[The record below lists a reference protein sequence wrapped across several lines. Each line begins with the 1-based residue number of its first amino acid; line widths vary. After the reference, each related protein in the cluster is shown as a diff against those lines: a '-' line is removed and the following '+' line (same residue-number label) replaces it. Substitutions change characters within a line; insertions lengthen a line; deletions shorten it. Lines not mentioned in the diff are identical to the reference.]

1 MGVSTVTAARI
12 LKGQLQNRKGEE
24 SLLEMD
30 KFPYV
35 ALAKVSPRGQTL
47 APAGWGLHA
56 TRSQA
61 GGRHRPE
68 PKLGHGR
75 ASGAGSR
82 PVPGRRARARP
93 CGNRGAGRGCPAM
106 GARIPPPFFS
116 WGYFAEKKGFF
127 LLNCKPWFPPFTPSL
142 QGILVT
148 VQKLLAF
155 LSLPKNGLKKG

>member
-35 ALAKVSPRGQTL
+35 ALAKVSPRGRTL
-47 APAGWGLHA
+47 APAGWGPHA
-56 TRSQA
+56 ARSRA

-82 PVPGRRARARP
+82 PTPGRRARARP
-93 CGNRGAGRGCPAM
+93 RGNGGAGRGCPAVGSRDPPLPSP
-106 GARIPPPFFS
+106 GAILL
-116 WGYFAEKKGFF
+116 KKRLF
-127 LLNCKPWFPPFTPSL
+127 LLNCKSRLPPFTPSL
-142 QGILVT
+142 QGMLVR